1 MGSEMCIRDSPL
13 AIIKLLSNT
22 PSGPSAAVPDDD
34 VCAALSV
41 LSQVTV
47 PPTVITTV
55 LGMKH
60 ESVSSHPGVDD
71 PGAFVTV
78 AAIPP
83 LACSA
88 NADGATAISE
98 KIASNENDKHTDF
111 FILRFFS
118 KMPIF

>member
-1 MGSEMCIRDSPL
+1 M
-13 AIIKLLSNT
+13 
-22 PSGPSAAVPDDD
+22 
-34 VCAALSV
+34 
-41 LSQVTV
+41 
-47 PPTVITTV
+47 ITTV

-83 LACSA
+83 SPCSA

-98 KIASNENDKHTDF
+98 KIASNENDKHADC
-111 FILRFFS
+111 FILEFFFHYAYILVFS
-118 KMPIF
+118 ALLALEKSNIV